1 MQFLWENDSA
11 SKFKDVLRSPD
22 LQMLIRDYLDDD
34 NSFLDVNT
42 RLKKVENRK
51 FG

>member
-11 SKFKDVLRSPD
+11 SKFKDVLRSSD

-42 RLKKVENRK
+42 A
-51 FG
+51 G